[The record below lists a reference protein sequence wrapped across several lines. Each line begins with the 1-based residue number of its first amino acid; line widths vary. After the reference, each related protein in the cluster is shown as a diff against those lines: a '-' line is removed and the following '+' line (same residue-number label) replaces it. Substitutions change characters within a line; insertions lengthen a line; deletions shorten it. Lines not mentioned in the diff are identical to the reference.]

1 MKAIAVFPRTKEVKV
16 IEHEAPLMTE
26 PDQVKV
32 CMLEIGMCGKDK
44 EICAYEYGM
53 PPEGSD
59 YLVIGWETFGLQGAR
74 PHIAIV

>member
-1 MKAIAVFPRTKEVKV
+1 MKAIAVFPYTIEVRV
-16 IEHEAPLMTE
+16 IEQEVPHLAE
-26 PDQVKV
+26 PDHVKV
-32 CMLEIGMCGKDK
+32 CML

>member
-1 MKAIAVFPRTKEVKV
+1 MKVIAVFPYTIEVRV
-16 IEHEAPLMTE
+16 IAQEVPHLAE
-26 PDQVKV
+26 PDHVKV